1 MPIVNVAGQT
11 AEDEV
16 EAEETIATPRGTAI
30 EKESMTE
37 EMKER
42 KTTKRKKKAPAKL
55 KPLLQPPEKSP
66 NFPLK
71 FQRRRLHLKSQ

>member
-16 EAEETIATPRGTAI
+16 EAVETIATPRGTAI
-30 EKESMTE
+30 EKESMTK

-55 KPLLQPPEKSP
+55 RPLQPPEKSP

-71 FQRRRLHLKSQ
+71 FQRRLHLKSR